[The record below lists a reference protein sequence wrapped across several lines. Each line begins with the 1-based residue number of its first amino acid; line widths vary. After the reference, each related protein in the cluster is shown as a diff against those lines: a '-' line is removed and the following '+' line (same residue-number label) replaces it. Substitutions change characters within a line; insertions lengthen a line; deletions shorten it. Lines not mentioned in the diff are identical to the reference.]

1 MKLATFEKIV
11 KALNGNKAR
20 YLVVGGMAVV
30 AHGYGRLTYD
40 LDLVLQLTSDNILR
54 GFSALERLGYK
65 PKVPV
70 TGQQFANRKLREGWI
85 KDKGMMVL
93 NFFSDEHP
101 DTPVDIFV
109 REPFDFDAQYSAA
122 VEEELSKGVWFRY
135 ANIAALIA
143 MKKKAGRDKDRDDI
157 THLRIIQK
165 EVRDA

>member
-11 KALNGNKAR
+11 KALNKNKVR

-40 LDLVLQLTSDNILR
+40 LDLVLQLTSENVLR
-54 GFSALERLGYK
+54 GFSALQCLGYK

-70 TGQQFANRKLREGWI
+70 TGQQFANRKIREGWI
-85 KDKGMMVL
+85 RDKGMMVL
-93 NFFSDEHP
+93 NFFSEKHR

-109 REPFDFDAQYSAA
+109 KEPFNFNTQYSIA
-122 VEEELSKGVWFRY
+122 VEEELAKGVRFRY
-135 ANIAALIA
+135 ANIATLIA

-157 THLRIIQK
+157 KHLRIIQK
-165 EVRDA
+165 EMSNG

>member
-11 KALNGNKAR
+11 KALNRNKAR

-70 TGQQFANRKLREGWI
+70 TGQQFADRKLREGWI
-85 KDKGMMVL
+85 RNKGMMVL
-93 NFFSDEHP
+93 NLFSDEHS

-109 REPFDFDAQYSAA
+109 REPFDFDAQYSIA
-122 VEEELSKGVWFRY
+122 VEEELSKGVRFRY
-135 ANIAALIA
+135 VNIATLIA
-143 MKKKAGRDKDRDDI
+143 MKKKAGRDKDRDDVM
-157 THLRIIQK
+157 HLRIIQK
-165 EVRDA
+165 EVHNG